1 MKNKS
6 KITMTEMKRKSGMS
20 MQNKIFCWSSLL
32 ILASL
37 IVTAILINTVSTN
50 VNVGNAL
57 SSVRREQALII
68 NNLDTKITH
77 IQDYAISVAVDPR
90 VIAEAKGHPSPP
102 VEESKKYKLRLEL
115 NKIISSIMGL
125 NRNVY
130 MWDLVASDNEFFGV
144 SGYDMSG
151 VEELLDTEYFD
162 AVRENK
168 GVSISG
174 PYQLHNKGQGKTLVF
189 LVAKPVVDLDSGA
202 IYGYVMFVIKESNFA
217 SIFENN
223 MPPNVESS
231 FYILNEENTVVSSS
245 DKEIIS
251 QSIQNIAAFS
261 EPELKELYTNGSL
274 TKNVKGQDMLYTIS
288 QELKDPVEWTVISCQ
303 PLDSLLVGQK
313 ILNRWIFVIG
323 TVACLVALLISYI
336 IARSLSKPI
345 MELADTIHDAA
356 EGDLSQKA
364 NRQSAG
370 EIEILYDGFNN
381 LMSTV
386 NRLLKRVYKEQ
397 EEKSEYQFHLIQ
409 AQIKPHFLYNTLEM
423 IKSLIDL
430 GMGETASR
438 CISALASFYR
448 LSLNRGDDIISVYDE
463 VKLSQQYMYLQKL
476 RYIEYLDYQ
485 FDIPE
490 ELTKYQL
497 PKMTLQPILENSIY
511 HGIKEKQEAGIVKIS
526 LTECDEYLRFV
537 IVDNGIGMT
546 EEALD
551 HLRQTIE
558 SSSDL
563 EETESPE
570 SFGMASINRRLK
582 LLYGEECAFIID
594 SKYGEFTKVTLI
606 IPKNIP
612 TDLQK
617 NRKGDHKSE

>member
-1 MKNKS
+1 MINY
-6 KITMTEMKRKSGMS
+6 MKRKSGIS

-32 ILASL
+32 ILVSL

-50 VNVGNAL
+50 VNVNNAL
-57 SSVRREQALII
+57 GSARREQALII

-77 IQDYAISVAVDPR
+77 IQDYVVSVAVDPR
-90 VIAEAKGHPSPP
+90 VIAEAKAHPSPP
-102 VEESKKYKLRLEL
+102 VEEVKKYKLRLEL

-130 MWDLVASDNEFFGV
+130 MWDLVAADNEFFGV

-151 VEELLDTEYFD
+151 VEELLDDEYFE
-162 AVRENK
+162 AVRENW
-168 GVSISG
+168 GVTISG
-174 PYQLHNKGQGKTLVF
+174 PYQLHNKGQRTTPVF
-189 LVAKPVVDLDSGA
+189 LVTKPIVDLDSRA

-223 MPPNVESS
+223 MPQNVESS

-245 DKEIIS
+245 DKAIIS
-251 QSIQNIAAFS
+251 QNIQKIGTFS
-261 EPELKELYTNGSL
+261 ESELKELYETGSL

-288 QELKDPVEWTVISCQ
+288 QELKDPVQWTVISCQ

-313 ILNRWIFVIG
+313 ILNKWIFVI
-323 TVACLVALLISYI
+323 AAISCFAALLISYI
-336 IARSLSKPI
+336 ISRSLSRPI
-345 MELADTIHDAA
+345 MELASTIHDAA
-356 EGDLSQKA
+356 EGDFSQKA

-370 EIEILYDGFNN
+370 EIEVLYEGFNN
-381 LMSTV
+381 LMNAV

-438 CISALASFYR
+438 CISAMASFYR
-448 LSLNRGDDIISVYDE
+448 LSLNRGNDIISVFDE
-463 VKLSQQYMYLQKL
+463 VKLSQQYMHLQKL
-476 RYIEYLDYQ
+476 RYIEYLDYH

-511 HGIKEKQEAGIVKIS
+511 HGIKEKQEEGIVEIS
-526 LTECDEYLRFV
+526 LTEYGEYLRFV

-546 EEALD
+546 EETLG
-551 HLRQTIE
+551 HLRRTIE

-563 EETESPE
+563 EETDSPK

-582 LLYGEECAFIID
+582 LLYGEDYSFTID
-594 SKYGEFTKVTLI
+594 SKYGKYTKVTLV

-612 TDLQK
+612 ADLQK
-617 NRKGDHKSE
+617 NKKGEQKGE